1 MLPAYEALN
10 NLPNSFIS
18 TVIEMEDSI
27 GSSASSI
34 KQVESTTIIIFTRKR
49 RTLQTTNQNSQN
61 DHSFRLQIDSWVSY
75 LSRLLT

>member
-10 NLPNSFIS
+10 NLPNGFIF

-34 KQVESTTIIIFTRKR
+34 KQVESATIIIFTRKR
-49 RTLQTTNQNSQN
+49 MTLQTTNQNSQKWSPLFLPT
-61 DHSFRLQIDSWVSY
+61 D
-75 LSRLLT
+75 

>member
-10 NLPNSFIS
+10 NLPNSFIF

-27 GSSASSI
+27 GSSAASI

-49 RTLQTTNQNSQN
+49 MTLQTTNQNSQN
-61 DHSFRLQIDSWVSY
+61 GAYSFCLPTD
-75 LSRLLT
+75 